1 MGRRLPTLAAAG
13 LALVLLGATAGAG
26 ATADAGATTTA
37 DAGATTTADAGAT
50 TTRPQ
55 PGLSTA
61 TTRPRPTTT
70 TTRPRPRP
78 PRAFSPSVSPSTIAN
93 RAGCGQSTTATVS
106 TGTTGDAKRVTF
118 RVQVGGRTTSLYAS
132 GSGSRWSAT
141 LNGSAFGPD
150 SGSGT
155 IRAIASGPGGSSES
169 GPTGITIVDCRS

>member
-1 MGRRLPTLAAAG
+1 MVAMGRFTWGLRLGLAVALLGGPAAA
-13 LALVLLGATAGAG
+13 
-26 ATADAGATTTA
+26 
-37 DAGATTTADAGAT
+37 
-50 TTRPQ
+50 
-55 PGLSTA
+55 
-61 TTRPRPTTT
+61 TTT
-70 TTRPRPRP
+70 TTRPRP
-78 PRAFSPSVSPSTIAN
+78 PRAFAPSVSPSTIAN
-93 RAGCGQSTTATVS
+93 RAGCGRSTSATVS

-155 IRAIASGPGGSSES
+155 VRAIASGPGGSTES